1 MRGNIHR
8 KGGITMPRIFTPKP
22 EWLRKK
28 ITPSSH
34 QAMHRLLGEGN
45 IHTIC
50 EEALCPNI
58 SECFSQKVATFMI
71 LGTECTRAC
80 SFCAVSRAKP
90 MPPDPLEPEKIANAV
105 LKLGLK
111 HVVITSPTRDDLND
125 GGAGHFC
132 ETVYAIKALDDSII
146 VELLIPDMQENDQAL
161 ESIAMSG
168 VKIIGH
174 NLETIPR
181 LYHVRKGSNYER
193 SLRVLRKLS
202 EFNPLCT
209 TKSGIMLGLGERDD
223 DVIKLMDD
231 LLKVGCRFLSIGQY
245 LSPSLHHAAVVEFVK
260 PERFEFFRRV
270 GLEMGFGYIKSSPYT
285 RSSYMAHEYLEES

>member
-1 MRGNIHR
+1 
-8 KGGITMPRIFTPKP
+8 MPRIFTPKP

-34 QAMHRLLGEGN
+34 QAMKSLLLKDN

-71 LGTECTRAC
+71 LGTRCTRAC
-80 SFCAVSRAKP
+80 SFCAVDRNKP
-90 MPPDPLEPEKIANAV
+90 LKPDLLEPEKIANAV

-111 HVVITSPTRDDLND
+111 HVVITSPTRDDLAD
-125 GGAGHFC
+125 GGARHFFN
-132 ETVYAIKALDDSII
+132 TVQAIKALDDSID
-146 VELLIPDMQENDQAL
+146 VELLIPDMQESDKAL
-161 ESIAMSG
+161 ELIALSG
-168 VKIIGH
+168 AKIIGH
-174 NLETIPR
+174 NLETVPR
-181 LYHVRKGSNYER
+181 LYHVRKGSHYQR
-193 SLRVLRKLS
+193 SLRVLRKLL

-223 DVIKLMDD
+223 EVIKLMDD
-231 LLKVGCRFLSIGQY
+231 LLNAGCRFLSIGQY
-245 LSPSLHHAAVVEFVK
+245 LSPSLHHASVVEYVK
-260 PERFEFFRRV
+260 LERFDFLRRI

-285 RSSYMAHEYLEES
+285 RSSYMAHEYLEEQ

>member
-1 MRGNIHR
+1 ML
-8 KGGITMPRIFTPKP
+8 RIFTPKP

-34 QAMHRLLGEGN
+34 QAMKSLLGEGN

-58 SECFSQKVATFMI
+58 SECFSQNVATFMI
-71 LGTECTRAC
+71 LGTRCTRAC
-80 SFCAVSRAKP
+80 SFCAVERNKP
-90 MPPDPLEPEKIANAV
+90 LSPDPLEPEKIADTV
-105 LKLGLK
+105 LKLGLQ

-132 ETVYAIKALDDSII
+132 KTVHAIKALDDSIV
-146 VELLIPDMQENDQAL
+146 VELLIPDMQENDKAL

-168 VKIIGH
+168 AKIIGH
-174 NLETIPR
+174 NLETVPR
-181 LYHVRKGSNYER
+181 LYNIRMGSEYQS
-193 SLRVLRKLS
+193 SLNVLRKLL

-209 TKSGIMLGLGERDD
+209 TKSGIMLGFGEQDD
-223 DVIKLMDD
+223 EVIKLMDD
-231 LLKVGCRFLSIGQY
+231 LLNVGCRFLSIGQY

-260 PERFEFFRRV
+260 PER
-270 GLEMGFGYIKSSPYT
+270 
-285 RSSYMAHEYLEES
+285 